1 MDLAIRYLLHGQT
14 DKYNSQD
21 QLYIISQSDAL
32 WEKLAQQVLSIKNES
47 WRLINSTLAESIPE
61 GKFKQLGISR
71 LTKEVVID
79 LLQELRKQAG
89 NGISQ
94 LATIE
99 LNDDERR
106 EILNEIGKN
115 PENKPLWKALPLHKT
130 VQGYLVSITENT
142 YVEYVENDKTVISL
156 NQLPVNV
163 TLIKK
168 NTNLL
173 HLLDEDWIPQWNASA
188 AMRILLAVP
197 NPHHYTELI
206 LQLFSDVKNEY
217 HHTLKEV
224 AWLSLSSGEA
234 IAPKYIIKYPNYLQK
249 FQENLIEL
257 NQGYYL
263 PSHLNLPQSI
273 CKEISRLF
281 YPIKEQEILEQ
292 IFNHENYFTQVIF
305 AILDELFRVNK
316 LDLEQSILYQ
326 LQNNQWLLTENNQMV
341 SPSQVVYIP
350 KFANEVETILVD
362 NEYIPESKLNQQDI
376 KNYKNVVDW
385 LRRKLFITNNQAW
398 DILGKKL
405 GQSSCYFLG
414 KFSTANFSLDKTLEV
429 FQSVP
434 THILPAWKLIQKVVK
449 LPHNQNIDICQRY
462 ILPNILQ
469 EIEEERLIQLLNWIS
484 KSYYPSH
491 QNAIQIYNEYLKL
504 ATENTS
510 YNLSLNILPNILL
523 LSRNNQWQ
531 HSYHLWYGEDQE
543 IKDIIDHKHILNK
556 QQAKIL
562 QSYIN
567 VIDAKDDFNNT
578 QEVNLSVV
586 SDQINSLSKYDC
598 LTEYFQN
605 WKSSALPE
613 AIGAF
618 ICLVAGSN
626 EILQNLAQEFVGKR
640 DILNIFTRFTG
651 KSNWPNFEFDIEIS
665 SDKTQEFTAITGQKF
680 TANLNSKNTYHR
692 RLFVNSL
699 DPNTRKLVI
708 RPIEPPEDTSRDEL
722 HEILYKS
729 AKHLI
734 HYVYQID
741 TSTLNEQFQDV
752 WNDLIKSEQLE
763 LKVARNVILRGM
775 EFVVEMLGVHR
786 RNEIVEDLLNQL
798 QRLVYNKEERKNSK
812 QNYNI
817 IDQEIDQIQ
826 ETLANCLEDKT
837 SNNQVASDFLE
848 CVRQKIS
855 VYGYHFS
862 SIPFEIFQNA
872 DDSLIELENMGGNQS
887 LEPSRL
893 QFILKYRKDTNTISM
908 MYWGRPINCFRHPQY
923 NQHNCEDQGFE
934 RDLQKMLSFSQ
945 SNKYH
950 TNQLPNSLE
959 ESDTQT
965 TGKFGLGFKSVHLI
979 CQEPHIVSYRTAFKI
994 IGGWLPS
1001 KLSHLDSTNLRFN
1014 LSKINPELEDGT
1026 IIELKI
1032 DPQVNTDY
1040 QQILKTF
1047 DELIGLLLVFA
1058 NRIKSYKF
1066 LCEGREVV
1074 TNWHPVYF
1082 QGIQSIQI
1090 GLIRINQRQIHAL
1103 CFKLGNIGHFLISV
1117 REKENG
1123 LESCLTKDIPTIWVT
1138 APATK
1143 ETLDLN
1149 FIINGQFDLNPG
1161 RSNLIEIGYNKNLRL
1176 AEELGKLLGEILCLF
1191 FEQTNDNWKQLQELL
1206 SLNNTSSYQF
1216 WYWMWQ
1222 ELVASWLERDLI
1234 NKYNLIRAIL
1244 GGNHGMGYLLTHS
1257 SALPNGLFQEY
1268 QCLVSPQNIRYVL
1281 EGVLKQEEYFIN
1293 VLKWQKVKEKCHQS
1307 EIIHS
1312 RIWQQF
1318 QKLLNVH
1325 FKQHQFNTKTLNLLQ
1340 ILQWQLPKS
1349 EANSEIAKEIG
1360 SLINQTNLQHIQQNN
1375 LSEYAGLITW
1385 LKQVRFL
1392 SQANTYENSYN
1403 LLVQNSED
1411 IEEKLLSAF
1420 APNDHVLNTE
1430 YTTDGLGFFYACRPE
1445 KPMIEDAKLIEW
1457 INMIEDAKRQLAVK
1471 EYIYLK
1477 NKYSSLSDTLLKDLK
1492 KIDWLQVIDQPN
1504 ISITELENS
1513 GVKDKTGETGG
1524 GDPNYGDP
1532 GEKLAEL
1539 FYNHIYKHEKNYKL
1553 EEKGGTDNDHDYL
1566 MFINH
1571 EYIKIEVKAI
1581 SIKSKSIR
1589 LTSSEWKLL
1598 VGENQFYELF
1608 IVPHLSGH
1616 VTEVIRIKNVWDV
1629 LKQALGDLRLQHLTE
1644 ETQDIESLIG
1654 LQKDERKHQNVI
1666 ILNWQR
1672 LINTY
1677 KRKNGDKN
1685 IMIYSC
1691 HAQLIQAQGIGKD
1704 KVEAKAELS
1713 TGFILKS

>member
-1 MDLAIRYLLHGQT
+1 MDFAIRYLLHEQA
-14 DKYNSQD
+14 DKYNSED
-21 QLYIISQSDAL
+21 QLYIISKSDAL

-61 GKFKQLGISR
+61 AKFKQLGISR
-71 LTKEVVID
+71 LTKEVVIN
-79 LLQELRKQAG
+79 LLQELRNQAG

-94 LATIE
+94 LAEIE

-130 VQGYLVSITENT
+130 VQGHLVSITENT
-142 YVEYVENDKTVISL
+142 YVENENDQTLLSL
-156 NQLPVNV
+156 NQLPVKV

-168 NTNLL
+168 NANLL

-206 LQLFSDVKNEY
+206 LKLWESSSDVKNEY
-217 HHTLKEV
+217 HDSLKQV

-234 IAPKYIIKYPNYLQK
+234 IAPNYIIKYPNYLQK
-249 FQENLIEL
+249 FQKKLIEL
-257 NQGYYL
+257 NPGYYL
-263 PSHLNLPQSI
+263 PSHFNLPQSI
-273 CKEISRLF
+273 YKDISRLF
-281 YPIKEQEILEQ
+281 SPIKEQKILEQ
-292 IFNHENYFTQVIF
+292 IFNEQNYFPQVIF
-305 AILDELFRVNK
+305 AILDELLRANK
-316 LDLEQSILYQ
+316 LDLEQNILYK
-326 LQNNQWLLTENNQMV
+326 LQNNQWLLTDNNQMV

-350 KFANEVETILVD
+350 KFGNELETILVD
-362 NEYIPESKLNQQDI
+362 NEYIPETKLNQQDI
-376 KNYKNVVDW
+376 KNYKNIFDW
-385 LRRKLFITNNQAW
+385 LRQNLFIINNQAW

-414 KFSTANFSLDKTLEV
+414 SFSTANFPLDKTLEV
-429 FQSVP
+429 FKTVP
-434 THILPAWKLIQKVVK
+434 KDILPAWKLIQKVVK
-449 LPHNQNIDICQRY
+449 LPHNQNIDICKRY
-462 ILPNILQ
+462 ILPNILE

-484 KSYYPSH
+484 KYYHPSH
-491 QNAIQIYNEYLKL
+491 QNAMHIYNEYLKL
-504 ATENTS
+504 STENTN

-523 LSRNNQWQ
+523 LSHNNQWQ
-531 HSYHLWYGEDQE
+531 HSYHLWYGEDQA

-562 QSYIN
+562 ESHININ
-567 VIDAKDDFNNT
+567 VIDAKEDFNNT

-586 SDQINSLSKYDC
+586 SDQINTLSKYDC

-626 EILQNLAQEFVGKR
+626 KYLQNLAQEFVGKR
-640 DILNIFTRFTG
+640 DILNIFTRFTD
-651 KSNWPNFEFDIEIS
+651 KCNWPDFEFDIEVS
-665 SDKTQEFTAITGQKF
+665 SDKTQKFTAITGHKF
-680 TANLNSKNTYHR
+680 TANLSYKNTYNR
-692 RLFVNSL
+692 RLFVNPL

-708 RPIEPPEDTSRDEL
+708 RPIENPEDASRDEL

-741 TSTLNEQFQDV
+741 TSTLNEKFQDV

-775 EFVVEMLGVHR
+775 EFVVEMLGVNR
-786 RNEIVEDLLNQL
+786 RNEIVKDLLNQL

-812 QNYNI
+812 QDYNI

-826 ETLANCLEDKT
+826 ETLANLLEDKT

-872 DDSLIELENMGGNQS
+872 DDSLIELEKMGGNQS
-887 LEPSRL
+887 LESSRL
-893 QFILKYRKDTNTISM
+893 QFILEYRKNTISM

-923 NQHNCEDQGFE
+923 NQNNCEDQGFE

-1001 KLSHLDSTNLRFN
+1001 KLSHLDSTNLSFN
-1014 LSKINPELEDGT
+1014 LSKINSELVDGT
-1026 IIELKI
+1026 IIQLKI

-1047 DELIGLLLVFA
+1047 HELIGLLLVFA
-1058 NRIKSYKF
+1058 NRIRTYTF
-1066 LCEGREVV
+1066 LCEGKEVV

-1082 QGIQSIQI
+1082 QEIQSIQI
-1090 GLIRINQRQIHAL
+1090 GLIRINQRQIYAL

-1138 APATK
+1138 APTK
-1143 ETLDLN
+1143 EILDLN

-1176 AEELGKLLGEILCLF
+1176 AQELGKLLGEILCLF
-1191 FEQTNDNWKQLQELL
+1191 FEQANENWKQLQELL
-1206 SLNNTSSYQF
+1206 SLNNTSHYQF

-1222 ELVASWLERDLI
+1222 ELVASWLERDLT
-1234 NKYNLIRAIL
+1234 NKYNLIRGIL

-1281 EGVLKQEEYFIN
+1281 EGILKQEEYFIN
-1293 VLKWQKVKEKCHQS
+1293 VFKWQKVKEKCHHS

-1318 QKLLNVH
+1318 QKLLNVN
-1325 FKQHQFNTKTLNLLQ
+1325 FRKYQFNTKTLNLLQ

-1349 EANSEIAKEIG
+1349 EANIEIVEEIG
-1360 SLINQTNLQHIQQNN
+1360 SLINPNNLQHIQQNN

-1392 SQANTYENSYN
+1392 SQAETYQNSCN
-1403 LLVQNSED
+1403 LLVKNSED

-1420 APNDHVLNTE
+1420 APDNHVLNTE
-1430 YTTDGLGFFYACRPE
+1430 YITDRLEFFYACRPE
-1445 KPMIEDAKLIEW
+1445 KPTIEDAKLIEW
-1457 INMIEDAKRQLAVK
+1457 IKIIKPEDKERQLAVK

-1477 NKYSSLSDTLLKDLK
+1477 NKYSSLSDKLLKDLK
-1492 KIDWLQVIDQPN
+1492 KIDWLQVIVQPN

-1513 GVKDKTGETGG
+1513 GVTDKTGETGE
-1524 GDPNYGDP
+1524 GDIEYGDP
-1532 GEKLAEL
+1532 GEELARL
-1539 FYNHIYKHEKNYKL
+1539 FYKQIYSEKKYQLDYN
-1553 EEKGGTDNDHDYL
+1553 GGLYDYL
-1566 MFINH
+1566 LSING
-1571 EYIKIEVKAI
+1571 EKFKIIEVKTI
-1581 SIKSKSIR
+1581 SSKSIR
-1589 LTSSEWKLL
+1589 FPVFEWNLL
-1598 VGENQFYELF
+1598 GTEKQFYELF
-1608 IVPHLSGH
+1608 IVLHSSGNVH
-1616 VTEVIRIKNVWDV
+1616 RVIRIKNVWETLTQT
-1629 LKQALGDLRLQHLTE
+1629 LKSLELQYLTQ
-1644 ETQDIESLIG
+1644 ETKDIESLIG
-1654 LQKDERKHQNVI
+1654 LQKDKKTNQNVI

-1672 LINTY
+1672 LIDSY
-1677 KRKNGDKN
+1677 KTKSRDEN
-1685 IMIYSC
+1685 IMIYNC
-1691 HAQLIQAQGIGKD
+1691 YAKLIKGQR
-1704 KVEAKAELS
+1704 KVEPDPFS
-1713 TGFILKS
+1713 GGFIFNN

>member
-1 MDLAIRYLLHGQT
+1 MDLAIRYLLHEQA
-14 DKYNSQD
+14 DKYNNQD
-21 QLYIISQSDAL
+21 QLYIISKSDAL

-61 GKFKQLGISR
+61 AKFKQLGISR
-71 LTKEVVID
+71 LTKEVVIN
-79 LLQELRKQAG
+79 LLQELRNQAK

-94 LATIE
+94 LGEIE
-99 LNDDERR
+99 LNDDEKR

-130 VQGYLVSITENT
+130 VQGHLVSITENS
-142 YVEYVENDKTVISL
+142 YVENDQTLLSL
-156 NQLPVNV
+156 NQLPVKV

-168 NTNLL
+168 NANLL

-206 LQLFSDVKNEY
+206 LKLWESSSDVKNEY
-217 HHTLKEV
+217 HDSLKQV

-249 FQENLIEL
+249 FQENLIEV

-263 PSHLNLPQSI
+263 PSRLNLPQSI

-305 AILDELFRVNK
+305 AILDELLRGNK
-316 LDLEQSILYQ
+316 LDLEQSIVYK
-326 LQNNQWLLTENNQMV
+326 LQNNQWLLTDNNQMV

-350 KFANEVETILVD
+350 KFANELETILVD

-414 KFSTANFSLDKTLEV
+414 KFSTANFPLDKTLEV

-434 THILPAWKLIQKVVK
+434 THILPAWKLIEKVVK

-543 IKDIIDHKHILNK
+543 IVDHKHILNK

-567 VIDAKDDFNNT
+567 LIDANDNINNT

-598 LTEYFQN
+598 LTEYFES

-626 EILQNLAQEFVGKR
+626 KSLQNLAQEFVGRR

-651 KSNWPNFEFDIEIS
+651 KSNWPDFEFDIEIS
-665 SDKTQEFTAITGQKF
+665 SDETQEFTAITGQKF
-680 TANLNSKNTYHR
+680 TANLSSQNTNHR
-692 RLFVNSL
+692 KLFVKPL
-699 DPNTRKLVI
+699 DSNTRKLVI
-708 RPIEPPEDTSRDEL
+708 RPIENAEDTSRDEL

-786 RNEIVEDLLNQL
+786 RNETVNDLLNQL
-798 QRLVYNKEERKNSK
+798 QRLVYSKEERRNSN
-812 QNYNI
+812 QDYHI
-817 IDQEIDQIQ
+817 IDQEIDKMQ
-826 ETLANCLEDKT
+826 ERLASYLEDK
-837 SNNQVASDFLE
+837 SQNNQVASDFLE

-950 TNQLPNSLE
+950 TNQVPNFLE

-1001 KLSHLDSTNLRFN
+1001 KLSHLDSSNLRFN

-1058 NRIKSYKF
+1058 NRIKTYKF

-1138 APATK
+1138 APTK

-1191 FEQTNDNWKQLQELL
+1191 FEQANENWKQLQELL
-1206 SLNNTSSYQF
+1206 GLNNTSPYQF

-1222 ELVASWLERDLI
+1222 ELVASWLERDLT

-1244 GGNHGMGYLLTHS
+1244 GDNHGMGYLLTHS

-1281 EGVLKQEEYFIN
+1281 EGILKQEEYFIN
-1293 VLKWQKVKEKCHQS
+1293 VLKWEKVKQKCHQS

-1340 ILQWQLPKS
+1340 ILQWQLPNS
-1349 EANSEIAKEIG
+1349 EANSEIAEEIG
-1360 SLINQTNLQHIQQNN
+1360 SLINSNNLQHIQQNN

-1392 SQANTYENSYN
+1392 SQANNSQNSCN
-1403 LLVQNSED
+1403 LLVKNSED

-1420 APNDHVLNTE
+1420 APDNHVLHTE
-1430 YTTDGLGFFYACRPE
+1430 YTTDGLVFFYACRLA

-1457 INMIEDAKRQLAVK
+1457 IKMIKAEDTERQLAVK
-1471 EYIYLK
+1471 QCFIYLK
-1477 NKYSSLSDTLLKDLK
+1477 LKYGHLPQQLQEKLKN
-1492 KIDWLQVIDQPN
+1492 IDWVEKIIKVINQDEDTKLDP
-1504 ISITELENS
+1504 ENNLALDTKS
-1513 GVKDKTGETGG
+1513 PDGT
-1524 GDPNYGDP
+1524 GDPEYGNP
-1532 GEKLAEL
+1532 GEKLAKL
-1539 FYNHIYKHEKNYKL
+1539 FYNYIYQHEKNYKL
-1553 EEKGGTDNDHDYL
+1553 ETKGGTDNDHDYL
-1566 MFINH
+1566 LCINQ
-1571 EYIKIEVKAI
+1571 ELIKIEVKTI
-1581 SIKSKSIR
+1581 SSTSIR
-1589 LTSSEWKLL
+1589 LTSSEWNLL
-1598 VGENQFYELF
+1598 VTENSLYELL
-1608 IVPHLSGH
+1608 IIPHSSGN
-1616 VTEVIRIKNVWDV
+1616 VTRVIRIKNVWGT
-1629 LKQALGDLRLQHLTE
+1629 LTQALENLKLQDLTKS
-1644 ETQDIESLIG
+1644 TKDIEYLIG
-1654 LQKDERKHQNVI
+1654 LQKDEDKNKNVI
-1666 ILNWQR
+1666 ILNWKR
-1672 LINTY
+1672 LIDNY
-1677 KRKNGDKN
+1677 KSKNGDEN

-1691 HAQLIQAQGIGKD
+1691 HAKLIKGQR
-1704 KVEAKAELS
+1704 KVD
-1713 TGFILKS
+1713 TDPFFGGFIFKN